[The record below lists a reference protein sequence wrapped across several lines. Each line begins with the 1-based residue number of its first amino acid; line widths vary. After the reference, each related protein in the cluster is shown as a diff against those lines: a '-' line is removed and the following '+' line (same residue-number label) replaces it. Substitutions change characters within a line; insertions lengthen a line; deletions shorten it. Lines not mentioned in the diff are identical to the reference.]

1 MVTLVTV
8 VPAIAGGERLLW
20 MGSGGVLGLPWDR
33 SSWSDS
39 FLFFLPPAAVRQ
51 QISVLQP
58 SHILDGASWLQEDL
72 ESIKIDFNVYQADAV
87 AKFKKT
93 NPGKPYVRMCVQSF
107 DEQIPSLRAL
117 KQVTCQSGDVPVVF
131 ALVDHGEIAF
141 YSLKEFKLPVD
152 VNY

>member
-1 MVTLVTV
+1 MR
-8 VPAIAGGERLLW
+8 A
-20 MGSGGVLGLPWDR
+20 MGCFSL
-33 SSWSDS
+33 
-39 FLFFLPPAAVRQ
+39 
-51 QISVLQP
+51 
-58 SHILDGASWLQEDL
+58 
-72 ESIKIDFNVYQADAV
+72 Y
-87 AKFKKT
+87 
-93 NPGKPYVRMCVQSF
+93 SF

>member
-1 MVTLVTV
+1 MK
-8 VPAIAGGERLLW
+8 
-20 MGSGGVLGLPWDR
+20 
-33 SSWSDS
+33 
-39 FLFFLPPAAVRQ
+39 
-51 QISVLQP
+51 IS
-58 SHILDGASWLQEDL
+58 
-72 ESIKIDFNVYQADAV
+72 FNVYQADAV

-117 KQVTCQSGDVPVVF
+117 KQVTYQSGDVPVVF

-152 VNY
+152 VNP